1 MQTWSAVMQIPVVG
15 PGWAGAGFAT
25 NPLRALSVPSLTGRV
40 RARNR
45 TVLLWLPRRRRD
57 SDDRSQTQSAPA
69 TWRRSEMSG
78 TIGPETWARWRW
90 RALAV
95 GVGLTLS
102 VPAGAAPKTDT
113 VVLTN
118 GDRLTCEIKK
128 LQQARLTISTDPLGT
143 ASVHWGEVVA
153 VTTPRDVEG

>member
-1 MQTWSAVMQIPVVG
+1 
-15 PGWAGAGFAT
+15 
-25 NPLRALSVPSLTGRV
+25 
-40 RARNR
+40 
-45 TVLLWLPRRRRD
+45 
-57 SDDRSQTQSAPA
+57 
-69 TWRRSEMSG
+69 MSG

-153 VTTPRDVEG
+153 VTSPRDFEVSVRSGDRYYGSLGRTTVAGELVVSTAAGPVATLQLSDVTSLVPIYSRLWSRLDGNLDLGFSFAQANLETHWT